1 MEAVFEDVA
10 AGGSAGEVVDAAG
23 ANTIGGGTG
32 EGGAV
37 SSLTSKGENNVSVV
51 VSQNATGKNIKQFI
65 IIISLMVG
73 GIFKVIISS

>member
-51 VSQNATGKNIKQFI
+51 VSQNATG
-65 IIISLMVG
+65 
-73 GIFKVIISS
+73 

>member
-10 AGGSAGEVVDAAG
+10 ARGSAGEVVDAAG
-23 ANTIGGGTG
+23 ANTLGGGTG

-51 VSQNATGKNIKQFI
+51 G
-65 IIISLMVG
+65 SL
-73 GIFKVIISS
+73 SSE